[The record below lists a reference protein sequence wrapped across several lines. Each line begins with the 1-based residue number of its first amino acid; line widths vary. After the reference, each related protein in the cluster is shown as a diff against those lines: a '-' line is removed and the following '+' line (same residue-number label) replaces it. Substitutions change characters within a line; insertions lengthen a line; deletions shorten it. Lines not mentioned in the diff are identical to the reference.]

1 MNFTRKIGLQG
12 IGVIVAAAVVLEL
25 AAVVQYV
32 SMRHSISSQVE
43 EMAQRDLKATNHIVE
58 VKRIAEDAIAGVLP
72 EVERLLALG
81 QEDSLHRALRRVVS
95 EHPEI
100 VGVDFAHRVDE
111 NGKRNG
117 YFTFVDESTGNIADT
132 VIGFDYTE
140 RSWYRDGIAS
150 DGFWSEPYMSRYY
163 VILMS
168 TYSRAVRDVNGN
180 AVAVIG
186 ADIPMHEL
194 SSLSVQ
200 LYENQQRAMLPVVAF
215 QLFGLLL
222 LGIIIY
228 RSIRSARRLNEANA
242 EKEFINRELDI
253 ASRIQLAMLPGKS
266 FADDCLEIAGSLVP
280 AKQVGG
286 DLYDY
291 FVRDGKLFFSIGDV
305 CGKGIPAAI
314 FMSMTQAVFRSA
326 ASHLNEASR
335 IVHSMNK
342 QASRGNEAGMFV
354 TLFVGVLDLSTGMLR
369 YCNAGHEHPLVIS
382 GNSVRT
388 LDTKSNLPIGA
399 MEDTRYVDHEDQIVP
414 GDTVLLFTDG
424 LTEAMNAE
432 EKLFGKE
439 RVVSTICGRK
449 VEGDERVT
457 QLLDTMSLAVAGF
470 VRGAEQS
477 DDLTMLAIRYKGA
490 SAAELTQN

>member
-1 MNFTRKIGLQG
+1 MNFSRITRLQG

-32 SMRHSISSQVE
+32 SMRSAISSQVE
-43 EMAQRDLKATNHIVE
+43 EMAQRDLKATNRIVE
-58 VKRIAEDAIAGVLP
+58 VKRVAEDAIAGVLP

-100 VGVDFAHRVDE
+100 VGVDFAHRVGDD
-111 NGKRNG
+111 GVRNG
-117 YFTFVDESTGNIADT
+117 YFTFVNEETGNIADT

-168 TYSRAVRDVNGN
+168 TYSRAVRDKNGN

-200 LYENQQRAMLPVVAF
+200 LYENQQRALLPVVAF

-222 LGIIIY
+222 LGIIVY
-228 RSIRSARRLNEANA
+228 RSIRSARRLNAVNA
-242 EKEFINRELDI
+242 EKEFMNRELDI
-253 ASRIQLAMLPGKS
+253 ASRIQLAMLPAKT
-266 FADDCLEIAGSLVP
+266 FADDNLEIAGSLVP

-291 FVRDGKLFFSIGDV
+291 VIRDGKLFFSIGDV

-326 ASHLNEASR
+326 ASHLNDASR

-354 TLFVGVLDLSTGMLR
+354 TLFVGVLDLATGMLR
-369 YCNAGHEHPLVIS
+369 YCNAGHEHPLVVT
-382 GNSVRT
+382 GKSVRT
-388 LDTKSNLPIGA
+388 LNAKSSLPIGA
-399 MEDTRYVDHEDQIVP
+399 MEETRYVEQETQLVP
-414 GDTVLLFTDG
+414 GDMVMLFTDG
-424 LTEAMNAE
+424 LTEAMNSGNV
-432 EKLFGKE
+432 LFGRE
-439 RVVSTICGRK
+439 RVAQAVR
-449 VEGDERVT
+449 GDSPQ
-457 QLLDTMSLAVAGF
+457 QLLDNMSQAVAGF
-470 VRGAEQS
+470 VHGAEQS
-477 DDLTMLAIRYKGA
+477 DDLTMLAILYKGA
-490 SAAELTQN
+490 AQ

>member
-1 MNFTRKIGLQG
+1 MNFSRITRLQG

-32 SMRHSISSQVE
+32 SMRNAISSQVE
-43 EMAQRDLKATNHIVE
+43 EMAQRDLKATNRIVE
-58 VKRIAEDAIAGVLP
+58 VKRVAEDAIAGVLP

-100 VGVDFAHRVDE
+100 VGVDFAHRVGED
-111 NGKRNG
+111 GVRNG
-117 YFTFVDESTGNIADT
+117 YFTFVNEETGNIADT

-140 RSWYRDGIAS
+140 RSWYRDGIVS

-168 TYSRAVRDVNGN
+168 TYSRAVRDKNGN

-200 LYENQQRAMLPVVAF
+200 LYENQQRALLPVVAF

-222 LGIIIY
+222 LGIIVY
-228 RSIRSARRLNEANA
+228 RSIRSARRLNAVNA
-242 EKEFINRELDI
+242 EKEFMNRELDI
-253 ASRIQLAMLPGKS
+253 ASRIQLAMLPGK
-266 FADDCLEIAGSLVP
+266 FFTDDCLEIAGSLVP

-291 FVRDGKLFFSIGDV
+291 VIRDGKLFFSIGDV

-326 ASHLNEASR
+326 ASHLNDASR

-342 QASRGNEAGMFV
+342 QASRGNDAGMFV

-369 YCNAGHEHPLVIS
+369 YCNAGHEHPLVVT
-382 GNSVRT
+382 GKSVRT
-388 LDTKSNLPIGA
+388 LNAKSSLPIGA
-399 MEDTRYVDHEDQIVP
+399 MEETRYVEQETQLAP
-414 GDTVLLFTDG
+414 GDMVMLFTDG
-424 LTEAMNAE
+424 LTEAMNSENA
-432 EKLFGKE
+432 LFGRE
-439 RVVSTICGRK
+439 RVAQVISGETPQ
-449 VEGDERVT
+449 
-457 QLLDTMSLAVAGF
+457 QLLDNMSQSVADF

-477 DDLTMLAIRYKGA
+477 DDLTMLAILYKG
-490 SAAELTQN
+490 

>member
-1 MNFTRKIGLQG
+1 MNFSRITRLQG
-12 IGVIVAAAVVLEL
+12 IGVIVVAAVVLEL

-32 SMRHSISSQVE
+32 SMRNAISSQVE
-43 EMAQRDLKATNHIVE
+43 EMAQRDLKATNRIVE
-58 VKRIAEDAIAGVLP
+58 VKRVAEDAIVGVLP

-100 VGVDFAHRVDE
+100 VGVDFAHRVGED
-111 NGKRNG
+111 GVRNG
-117 YFTFVDESTGNIADT
+117 YFTFVNEETGNIADT

-140 RSWYRDGIAS
+140 RSWYRDGIVS

-168 TYSRAVRDVNGN
+168 TYSRAVRDKNGN

-200 LYENQQRAMLPVVAF
+200 LYENQQRALLPVVAF

-222 LGIIIY
+222 LGIIVY
-228 RSIRSARRLNEANA
+228 RSIRSARRLNAVNA
-242 EKEFINRELDI
+242 EKEFMNRELDI
-253 ASRIQLAMLPGKS
+253 ASRIQLAMLPGK
-266 FADDCLEIAGSLVP
+266 FFTDDCLEIAGSLVP

-291 FVRDGKLFFSIGDV
+291 VIRDGKLFFSIGDV

-326 ASHLNEASR
+326 ASHLNDASR

-342 QASRGNEAGMFV
+342 QASRGNDAGMFV

-369 YCNAGHEHPLVIS
+369 YCNAGHEHPLVVT
-382 GNSVRT
+382 GKSVRT
-388 LDTKSNLPIGA
+388 LNAKSSLPIGA
-399 MEDTRYVDHEDQIVP
+399 MEETRYVEQETQLAP
-414 GDTVLLFTDG
+414 GDMVMLFTDG
-424 LTEAMNAE
+424 LTEAMNSENA
-432 EKLFGKE
+432 LFGRE
-439 RVVSTICGRK
+439 RVAQVISGETPQ
-449 VEGDERVT
+449 
-457 QLLDTMSLAVAGF
+457 QLLDNMSQSVAGF

-490 SAAELTQN
+490 AR

>member
-1 MNFTRKIGLQG
+1 MNFSRITRLQG

-32 SMRHSISSQVE
+32 SMRNAISSQVE
-43 EMAQRDLKATNHIVE
+43 EMAQRDLKATNRIVE

-72 EVERLLALG
+72 EVERLLSLG

-100 VGVDFAHRVDE
+100 VGVDFAHRVGED
-111 NGKRNG
+111 GVRNG
-117 YFTFVDESTGNIADT
+117 YFTFVDESTGTIADT

-168 TYSRAVRDVNGN
+168 TFSRAVRDKNGN

-200 LYENQQRAMLPVVAF
+200 LYENQQRALLPVVAF

-222 LGIIIY
+222 LGIIVY
-228 RSIRSARRLNEANA
+228 RSIRSARRLNDANA
-242 EKEFINRELDI
+242 EKEFMNRELGI
-253 ASRIQLAMLPGKS
+253 ASRIQLAMLPGKTYV
-266 FADDCLEIAGSLVP
+266 DDCLEIAGSLVP

-291 FVRDGKLFFSIGDV
+291 VIRDGKLFFSIGDV

-314 FMSMTQAVFRSA
+314 FMAVSRTLIRTIGLQDFPPGKCLTKSNELLSA
-326 ASHLNEASR
+326 ESVDS
-335 IVHSMNK
+335 
-342 QASRGNEAGMFV
+342 MFV
-354 TLFVGVLDLSTGMLR
+354 TVFYGIYHIDTGELQ
-369 YCNAGHEHPLVIS
+369 YCNGGHNSPFLLHANGLSEMLPVSRNPIVGAIEGLDFKDDSIQLEVGDTLVLYTDGVNEATNSSFEEYGDDRMAETLTALNGKSCKEIVD
-382 GNSVRT
+382 GQLESVR
-388 LDTKSNLPIGA
+388 A
-399 MEDTRYVDHEDQIVP
+399 
-414 GDTVLLFTDG
+414 F
-424 LTEAMNAE
+424 
-432 EKLFGKE
+432 
-439 RVVSTICGRK
+439 
-449 VEGDERVT
+449 
-457 QLLDTMSLAVAGF
+457 AGE
-470 VRGAEQS
+470 AEQS
-477 DDLTMLAIRYKGA
+477 DDITILALKRKA
-490 SAAELTQN
+490 

>member
-1 MNFTRKIGLQG
+1 MNFSRITRLQG

-32 SMRHSISSQVE
+32 SMRSAISSQVE
-43 EMAQRDLKATNHIVE
+43 EMAQRDLKATNRIVE
-58 VKRIAEDAIAGVLP
+58 VKRVAEDAIAGVLP
-72 EVERLLALG
+72 EVERLLALR

-100 VGVDFAHRVDE
+100 VGVDFAHRVGED
-111 NGKRNG
+111 GVRNG
-117 YFTFVDESTGNIADT
+117 YFTFVNEETGNIADT

-140 RSWYRDGIAS
+140 RSWYRDGIVS

-168 TYSRAVRDVNGN
+168 TYSRAVRDKNGN

-200 LYENQQRAMLPVVAF
+200 LYENQQRALLPVVAF

-222 LGIIIY
+222 LGIIVY
-228 RSIRSARRLNEANA
+228 RSIRSARRLNAVNA
-242 EKEFINRELDI
+242 EKEFMNRELDI
-253 ASRIQLAMLPGKS
+253 ASRIQLAMLPGK
-266 FADDCLEIAGSLVP
+266 FFTDDCLEIAGSLVP

-291 FVRDGKLFFSIGDV
+291 VIRDGKLFFSIGDV

-326 ASHLNEASR
+326 ASHLNDASR

-342 QASRGNEAGMFV
+342 QASRGNDAGMFV

-369 YCNAGHEHPLVIS
+369 YCNAGHEHPLVVT
-382 GNSVRT
+382 GKSVRT
-388 LDTKSNLPIGA
+388 LNAKSSLPIGA
-399 MEDTRYVDHEDQIVP
+399 MEETRYVEQETQLAP
-414 GDTVLLFTDG
+414 GDMVMLFTDG
-424 LTEAMNAE
+424 LTEAMNSENA
-432 EKLFGKE
+432 LFGRE
-439 RVVSTICGRK
+439 RVAQVISGETPQ
-449 VEGDERVT
+449 
-457 QLLDTMSLAVAGF
+457 QLLDNMSQSVAGF

-477 DDLTMLAIRYKGA
+477 DDLTMLAIRYRGA
-490 SAAELTQN
+490 AR

>member
-1 MNFTRKIGLQG
+1 MNFSRITRLQG

-32 SMRHSISSQVE
+32 SMRNAISSQVE
-43 EMAQRDLKATNHIVE
+43 EMAQRDLKATNRIVE
-58 VKRIAEDAIAGVLP
+58 VKRVAEDAIAGVLP
-72 EVERLLALG
+72 EVERLLSLG

-100 VGVDFAHRVDE
+100 VGVDFAHRVGED
-111 NGKRNG
+111 GVRNG
-117 YFTFVDESTGNIADT
+117 YFTFVNEETGNIADT

-140 RSWYRDGIAS
+140 RSWYRDGIVS

-168 TYSRAVRDVNGN
+168 TFSRAVRDKNGN

-200 LYENQQRAMLPVVAF
+200 LYENQQRALLPVVAF

-222 LGIIIY
+222 LGIIVY
-228 RSIRSARRLNEANA
+228 RSIRSARRLNAVNA
-242 EKEFINRELDI
+242 EKEFMNRELDI
-253 ASRIQLAMLPGKS
+253 ASRIQLAMLPGK
-266 FADDCLEIAGSLVP
+266 FFTDDCLEIAGSLVP

-291 FVRDGKLFFSIGDV
+291 VIRDGKLFFSIGDV

-326 ASHLNEASR
+326 ASHLNDASR

-342 QASRGNEAGMFV
+342 QASRGNDAGMFV

-369 YCNAGHEHPLVIS
+369 YCNAGHEHPLVVT
-382 GNSVRT
+382 GKSVRT
-388 LDTKSNLPIGA
+388 LNAKSSLPIGA
-399 MEDTRYVDHEDQIVP
+399 MEETRYVEQETQLAP
-414 GDTVLLFTDG
+414 GDMVMLFTDG
-424 LTEAMNAE
+424 LTEAMNSENA
-432 EKLFGKE
+432 LFGRE
-439 RVVSTICGRK
+439 RVAQVISGETPQ
-449 VEGDERVT
+449 
-457 QLLDTMSLAVAGF
+457 QLLDNMSQSVAGF

-477 DDLTMLAIRYKGA
+477 DDLTMLAIRYRGA
-490 SAAELTQN
+490 AR

>member
-1 MNFTRKIGLQG
+1 MNFSRITRLQG

-32 SMRHSISSQVE
+32 SMRNAISSQVE
-43 EMAQRDLKATNHIVE
+43 EMAQRDLKATNRIVE
-58 VKRIAEDAIAGVLP
+58 VKRVAEDAIAGVLP

-100 VGVDFAHRVDE
+100 VGVDFAHRVGED
-111 NGKRNG
+111 GVRNG
-117 YFTFVDESTGNIADT
+117 YFTFVNEETGNIADT

-140 RSWYRDGIAS
+140 RSWYRDGIVS

-168 TYSRAVRDVNGN
+168 TYSRAVRDKNGN

-200 LYENQQRAMLPVVAF
+200 LYENQQRALLPVVAF

-222 LGIIIY
+222 LGIIVY
-228 RSIRSARRLNEANA
+228 RSIRSARRLNAVNA
-242 EKEFINRELDI
+242 EKEFMNRELDI
-253 ASRIQLAMLPGKS
+253 ASRIQLAMLPGK
-266 FADDCLEIAGSLVP
+266 FFTDDCLEIAGSLVP

-291 FVRDGKLFFSIGDV
+291 VVRDGKLFFSIGDV

-326 ASHLNEASR
+326 ASHLNDASR

-342 QASRGNEAGMFV
+342 QASRGNDAGMFV

-369 YCNAGHEHPLVIS
+369 YCNAGHEHPLVVT
-382 GNSVRT
+382 GKSVRT
-388 LDTKSNLPIGA
+388 LNAKSSLPIGA
-399 MEDTRYVDHEDQIVP
+399 MEETRYVEQETQLAP
-414 GDTVLLFTDG
+414 GDMVMLFTDG
-424 LTEAMNAE
+424 LTEAMNSENA
-432 EKLFGKE
+432 LFGRE
-439 RVVSTICGRK
+439 RVAQVISGETPQ
-449 VEGDERVT
+449 
-457 QLLDTMSLAVAGF
+457 QLLDNMSQSVAGF

-477 DDLTMLAIRYKGA
+477 DDLTMLAIRYRGA
-490 SAAELTQN
+490 AR

>member
-1 MNFTRKIGLQG
+1 MNFSRITRLQG

-32 SMRHSISSQVE
+32 SMRNAISSQVE
-43 EMAQRDLKATNHIVE
+43 EMAQRDLKATNRIVE
-58 VKRIAEDAIAGVLP
+58 VKRVAEDAIAGVLP

-100 VGVDFAHRVDE
+100 VGVDFAHRVGED
-111 NGKRNG
+111 GVRNG
-117 YFTFVDESTGNIADT
+117 YFTFVNEETGNIADT

-140 RSWYRDGIAS
+140 RSWYRDGIVS

-168 TYSRAVRDVNGN
+168 TYSRAVRDKNGN

-200 LYENQQRAMLPVVAF
+200 LYENQQRALLPVVAF

-222 LGIIIY
+222 LGIIVY
-228 RSIRSARRLNEANA
+228 RSIRSARRLNAVNA
-242 EKEFINRELDI
+242 EKEFMNRELDI
-253 ASRIQLAMLPGKS
+253 ASRIQLAMLPGK
-266 FADDCLEIAGSLVP
+266 FFTDDCLEIAGSLVP

-291 FVRDGKLFFSIGDV
+291 VIRDGKLFFSIGDV

-326 ASHLNEASR
+326 ASHLNDASR

-342 QASRGNEAGMFV
+342 QASRGNDAGMFV

-369 YCNAGHEHPLVIS
+369 YCNAGHEHPLVVT
-382 GNSVRT
+382 GKSVRT
-388 LDTKSNLPIGA
+388 LNAKSSLPIGA
-399 MEDTRYVDHEDQIVP
+399 MEETRYVEQETQLAP
-414 GDTVLLFTDG
+414 GDMVMLFTDG
-424 LTEAMNAE
+424 LTEAMNSENA
-432 EKLFGKE
+432 LFGRE
-439 RVVSTICGRK
+439 RVAQVISGETPQ
-449 VEGDERVT
+449 
-457 QLLDTMSLAVAGF
+457 QLLDNMSQSVADF

-490 SAAELTQN
+490 AR

>member
-1 MNFTRKIGLQG
+1 MNFSRITRLQG

-32 SMRHSISSQVE
+32 SMRNAISSQVE
-43 EMAQRDLKATNHIVE
+43 EMAQRDLKATNRIVE
-58 VKRIAEDAIAGVLP
+58 VKRVAEDAIAGVLP

-100 VGVDFAHRVDE
+100 VGVDFAHRVGDD
-111 NGKRNG
+111 GVRNG
-117 YFTFVDESTGNIADT
+117 YFTFVNEETGNIADT

-140 RSWYRDGIAS
+140 RSWYRDGIVS

-168 TYSRAVRDVNGN
+168 TFSRAVRDKNGN

-200 LYENQQRAMLPVVAF
+200 LYENQQRALLPVVAF

-222 LGIIIY
+222 LGIIVY
-228 RSIRSARRLNEANA
+228 RSIRSARRLNAVNA
-242 EKEFINRELDI
+242 EKEFMNRELDI
-253 ASRIQLAMLPGKS
+253 ASRIQLAMLPGK
-266 FADDCLEIAGSLVP
+266 FFTDDCLEIAGSLVP

-291 FVRDGKLFFSIGDV
+291 VIRDGKLFFSIGDV

-326 ASHLNEASR
+326 ASHLNDASR

-342 QASRGNEAGMFV
+342 QASRGNDAGMFV

-369 YCNAGHEHPLVIS
+369 YCNAGHEHPLVVT
-382 GNSVRT
+382 GKSVRT
-388 LDTKSNLPIGA
+388 LNAKSSLPIGA
-399 MEDTRYVDHEDQIVP
+399 MEETRYVEQETQLAP
-414 GDTVLLFTDG
+414 GDMVMLFTDG
-424 LTEAMNAE
+424 LTEAMNSE
-432 EKLFGKE
+432 NSLFGRE
-439 RVVSTICGRK
+439 RVAQVISGETPQ
-449 VEGDERVT
+449 
-457 QLLDTMSLAVAGF
+457 QLLDNMSQSVAGF

-477 DDLTMLAIRYKGA
+477 DDLTMLAIRYRGA
-490 SAAELTQN
+490 AR

>member
-1 MNFTRKIGLQG
+1 MNFSRITRLQG

-32 SMRHSISSQVE
+32 SMRNAISSQVE

-72 EVERLLALG
+72 EVERLLSLG

-100 VGVDFAHRVDE
+100 VGVDFAHRVGED
-111 NGKRNG
+111 GVRNG
-117 YFTFVDESTGNIADT
+117 YFTFVDESTGTIADT

-168 TYSRAVRDVNGN
+168 TFSRAVRDDKGN

-200 LYENQQRAMLPVVAF
+200 LYENQQRALLPVVAF

-222 LGIIIY
+222 LGIIVY
-228 RSIRSARRLNEANA
+228 RSIRSARRLNDANA
-242 EKEFINRELDI
+242 EKEFMNRELGI
-253 ASRIQLAMLPGKS
+253 ASRIQLAMLPGKTYV
-266 FADDCLEIAGSLVP
+266 DDCLEIAGSLVP

-291 FVRDGKLFFSIGDV
+291 VIRDGKLFFSIGDV

-326 ASHLNEASR
+326 ASHLNDPSR

-342 QASRGNEAGMFV
+342 QASRGNETGMFV
-354 TLFVGVLDLSTGMLR
+354 TLFVGVIDLATGMLH
-369 YCNAGHEHPLVIS
+369 YCNAGHEHPLVVT
-382 GNSVRT
+382 GKSVRT
-388 LDTKSNLPIGA
+388 LNAKSSLPIGA
-399 MEDTRYVDHEDQIVP
+399 MEETRYVEQETQLVP
-414 GDTVLLFTDG
+414 GDMVMLFTDG
-424 LTEAMNAE
+424 LTEAMNSENA
-432 EKLFGKE
+432 LFGRE
-439 RVVSTICGRK
+439 RVA
-449 VEGDERVT
+449 RVIRGESPQ
-457 QLLDTMSLAVAGF
+457 QLLDNMSQSVADF

-490 SAAELTQN
+490 AR

>member
-1 MNFTRKIGLQG
+1 MNFSRITRLQG

-32 SMRHSISSQVE
+32 SMRNAISSQVE
-43 EMAQRDLKATNHIVE
+43 EMAQRDLKATNRIVE
-58 VKRIAEDAIAGVLP
+58 VKRVAEDAIAGVLP

-100 VGVDFAHRVDE
+100 VGVDFAHRVGED
-111 NGKRNG
+111 GVRNG
-117 YFTFVDESTGNIADT
+117 YFTFVNEETGNIADT

-140 RSWYRDGIAS
+140 RSWYRDGIVS

-168 TYSRAVRDVNGN
+168 TFSRAVRDKNGN

-200 LYENQQRAMLPVVAF
+200 LYENQQRALLPVVAF

-222 LGIIIY
+222 LGIIVY
-228 RSIRSARRLNEANA
+228 RSIRSARRLNAVNA
-242 EKEFINRELDI
+242 EKEFMNRELDI
-253 ASRIQLAMLPGKS
+253 ASRIQLAMLPGK
-266 FADDCLEIAGSLVP
+266 FFTDDCLEIAGSLVP

-291 FVRDGKLFFSIGDV
+291 VIRDGKLFFSIGDV

-326 ASHLNEASR
+326 ASHLNDASR

-342 QASRGNEAGMFV
+342 QASRGNDAGMFV

-369 YCNAGHEHPLVIS
+369 YCNAGHEHPLVVT
-382 GNSVRT
+382 GKSVRT
-388 LDTKSNLPIGA
+388 LNAKSSLPIGA
-399 MEDTRYVDHEDQIVP
+399 MEETRYVEQETQLAP
-414 GDTVLLFTDG
+414 GDMVMLFTDG
-424 LTEAMNAE
+424 LTEAMNSENA
-432 EKLFGKE
+432 LFGRE
-439 RVVSTICGRK
+439 RVAQVISGETPQ
-449 VEGDERVT
+449 
-457 QLLDTMSLAVAGF
+457 QLLDNMSQSVAGF

-490 SAAELTQN
+490 AR

>member
-1 MNFTRKIGLQG
+1 MNFSRITRLQG

-32 SMRHSISSQVE
+32 SMRSAISSQVE
-43 EMAQRDLKATNHIVE
+43 EMAQRDLKATNRIVE
-58 VKRIAEDAIAGVLP
+58 VKRVAEDAIAGVLP

-100 VGVDFAHRVDE
+100 VGVDFAHRVGDD
-111 NGKRNG
+111 GVRNG
-117 YFTFVDESTGNIADT
+117 YFTFVNEETGNIADT

-140 RSWYRDGIAS
+140 RSWYRDGIVS

-168 TYSRAVRDVNGN
+168 TYSRAVRDKNGN

-200 LYENQQRAMLPVVAF
+200 LYENQQRALLPVVAF

-222 LGIIIY
+222 LGIIVY
-228 RSIRSARRLNEANA
+228 RSIRSARRLNAVNA
-242 EKEFINRELDI
+242 EKEFMNRELDI
-253 ASRIQLAMLPGKS
+253 ASRIQLAMLPGK
-266 FADDCLEIAGSLVP
+266 FFTDDCLEIAGSLVP

-291 FVRDGKLFFSIGDV
+291 VIRDGKLFFSIGDV

-326 ASHLNEASR
+326 ASHLNDASR

-342 QASRGNEAGMFV
+342 QASRGNDAGMFV

-369 YCNAGHEHPLVIS
+369 YCNAGHEHPLVVT
-382 GNSVRT
+382 GKSVRT
-388 LDTKSNLPIGA
+388 LNAKSSLPIGA
-399 MEDTRYVDHEDQIVP
+399 MEETCYVEQETQLAP
-414 GDTVLLFTDG
+414 GDMVMLFTDG
-424 LTEAMNAE
+424 LTEAMNSENA
-432 EKLFGKE
+432 LFGRE
-439 RVVSTICGRK
+439 RVAQVISGETPQ
-449 VEGDERVT
+449 
-457 QLLDTMSLAVAGF
+457 QLLDNMSQSVAGF

-477 DDLTMLAIRYKGA
+477 DDLTMLAIRYRGVA
-490 SAAELTQN
+490 RQ

>member
-1 MNFTRKIGLQG
+1 MNFPRITRLQG

-32 SMRHSISSQVE
+32 SMRNAISSQVE
-43 EMAQRDLKATNHIVE
+43 EMAQRDLKATNRIVE
-58 VKRIAEDAIAGVLP
+58 VKRVAEDAIAGVLP

-100 VGVDFAHRVDE
+100 VGVDFAHRVGED
-111 NGKRNG
+111 GVRNG
-117 YFTFVDESTGNIADT
+117 YFTFVNEETGNIADT

-140 RSWYRDGIAS
+140 RSWYRDGIVS

-168 TYSRAVRDVNGN
+168 TYSRAVRDKNGN

-200 LYENQQRAMLPVVAF
+200 LYENQQRALLPVVAF

-222 LGIIIY
+222 LGIIVY
-228 RSIRSARRLNEANA
+228 RSIRSARRLNAVNA
-242 EKEFINRELDI
+242 EKEFMNRELDI
-253 ASRIQLAMLPGKS
+253 ASRIQLAMLPGK
-266 FADDCLEIAGSLVP
+266 FFTDDCLEIAGSLVP

-291 FVRDGKLFFSIGDV
+291 VIRDGKLFFSIGDV

-326 ASHLNEASR
+326 ASHLNDASR

-342 QASRGNEAGMFV
+342 QASRGNDAGMFV

-369 YCNAGHEHPLVIS
+369 YCNAGHEHPLVVT
-382 GNSVRT
+382 GKSVRT
-388 LDTKSNLPIGA
+388 LNAKSSLPIGA
-399 MEDTRYVDHEDQIVP
+399 MEETRYVEQETQLAP
-414 GDTVLLFTDG
+414 GDMVMLFTDG
-424 LTEAMNAE
+424 LTEAMNSENA
-432 EKLFGKE
+432 LFGRE
-439 RVVSTICGRK
+439 RVAQVISGETPQ
-449 VEGDERVT
+449 
-457 QLLDTMSLAVAGF
+457 QLLDNMSQSVADF

-477 DDLTMLAIRYKGA
+477 DDLTMLAILYKG
-490 SAAELTQN
+490 

>member
-1 MNFTRKIGLQG
+1 MNFSRITRLQG

-32 SMRHSISSQVE
+32 SMRSAISSQVE
-43 EMAQRDLKATNHIVE
+43 EMAQRDLKATNRIVE
-58 VKRIAEDAIAGVLP
+58 VKRVAEDAIAGVLP

-100 VGVDFAHRVDE
+100 VGVDFAHRVGED
-111 NGKRNG
+111 GVRNG
-117 YFTFVDESTGNIADT
+117 YFTFVNEETGNIADT

-140 RSWYRDGIAS
+140 RSWYRDGIVS

-168 TYSRAVRDVNGN
+168 TFSRAVRDKNGN

-200 LYENQQRAMLPVVAF
+200 LYENQQRALLPVVAF

-222 LGIIIY
+222 LGIIVY
-228 RSIRSARRLNEANA
+228 RSIRSARRLNAVNA
-242 EKEFINRELDI
+242 EKEFMNRELDI
-253 ASRIQLAMLPGKS
+253 ASRIQLAMLPGK
-266 FADDCLEIAGSLVP
+266 FFTDDCLEIAGSLVP

-291 FVRDGKLFFSIGDV
+291 VIRDGKLFFSIGDV

-326 ASHLNEASR
+326 ASHLNDASR

-342 QASRGNEAGMFV
+342 QASRGNDAGMFV

-369 YCNAGHEHPLVIS
+369 YCNAGHEHPLVVT
-382 GNSVRT
+382 GKSVRT
-388 LDTKSNLPIGA
+388 LNAKSSLPIGA
-399 MEDTRYVDHEDQIVP
+399 MEETRYVEQETQLAP
-414 GDTVLLFTDG
+414 GDMVMLFTDG
-424 LTEAMNAE
+424 LTEAMNSENA
-432 EKLFGKE
+432 LFGRE
-439 RVVSTICGRK
+439 RVAQVISGETPQ
-449 VEGDERVT
+449 
-457 QLLDTMSLAVAGF
+457 QLLDNMSQSVAGF

-490 SAAELTQN
+490 AR

>member
-1 MNFTRKIGLQG
+1 MNFSRITRLQG
-12 IGVIVAAAVVLEL
+12 IGVIVVAAVVLEL

-32 SMRHSISSQVE
+32 SMRNAISSQVE
-43 EMAQRDLKATNHIVE
+43 EMAQRDLKATNRIVE
-58 VKRIAEDAIAGVLP
+58 VKRVAEDAIVGVLP

-100 VGVDFAHRVDE
+100 VGVDFAHRVGED
-111 NGKRNG
+111 GVRNG
-117 YFTFVDESTGNIADT
+117 YFTFVNEETGNIADT

-140 RSWYRDGIAS
+140 RSWYRDGIVS

-168 TYSRAVRDVNGN
+168 TYSRAVRDKNGN

-200 LYENQQRAMLPVVAF
+200 LYENQQRALLPVVAF

-222 LGIIIY
+222 LGIIVY
-228 RSIRSARRLNEANA
+228 RSIRSARRLNAVNA
-242 EKEFINRELDI
+242 EKEFMNRELDI
-253 ASRIQLAMLPGKS
+253 ASRIQLAMLPGK
-266 FADDCLEIAGSLVP
+266 FFTDDCLEIAGSLVP

-291 FVRDGKLFFSIGDV
+291 VIRDGKLFFSIGDV

-326 ASHLNEASR
+326 ASHLNDASR

-342 QASRGNEAGMFV
+342 QASRGNDAGMFV

-369 YCNAGHEHPLVIS
+369 YCNAGYEHPLVVT
-382 GNSVRT
+382 GKSVRT
-388 LDTKSNLPIGA
+388 LNAKSSLPIGA
-399 MEDTRYVDHEDQIVP
+399 MEETRYVEQETQLAP
-414 GDTVLLFTDG
+414 GDMVMLFTDG
-424 LTEAMNAE
+424 LTEAMNSENA
-432 EKLFGKE
+432 LFGRE
-439 RVVSTICGRK
+439 RVAQVISGETPQ
-449 VEGDERVT
+449 
-457 QLLDTMSLAVAGF
+457 QLLDNMSQSVAGF

-490 SAAELTQN
+490 AR

>member
-1 MNFTRKIGLQG
+1 MNFSRITRLQG

-32 SMRHSISSQVE
+32 SMRNAISSQVE
-43 EMAQRDLKATNHIVE
+43 EMAQRDLKATNRIVE
-58 VKRIAEDAIAGVLP
+58 VKRVAEDAIAGVLP

-100 VGVDFAHRVDE
+100 VGVDFAHRVGDD
-111 NGKRNG
+111 GVRNG
-117 YFTFVDESTGNIADT
+117 YFTFVNEETGNIADT

-140 RSWYRDGIAS
+140 RSWYRDGIVS

-168 TYSRAVRDVNGN
+168 TYSRAVRDKNGN

-200 LYENQQRAMLPVVAF
+200 LYENQQRALLPVVAF

-222 LGIIIY
+222 LGIIVY
-228 RSIRSARRLNEANA
+228 RSIRSACRLNAVNA
-242 EKEFINRELDI
+242 EKEFMNRELDI

-266 FADDCLEIAGSLVP
+266 YVDDCLEIAGNLVP

-291 FVRDGKLFFSIGDV
+291 VIRDGKLFFSIGDV

-326 ASHLNEASR
+326 ASHLNDASR

-342 QASRGNEAGMFV
+342 QASRGNDAGMFV

-369 YCNAGHEHPLVIS
+369 YCNAGHEHPLVVT
-382 GNSVRT
+382 GKSVRT
-388 LDTKSNLPIGA
+388 LNAKSSLPIGA
-399 MEDTRYVDHEDQIVP
+399 MEETRYVEQETQLAP
-414 GDTVLLFTDG
+414 GDMVMLFTDG
-424 LTEAMNAE
+424 LTEAMNSENA
-432 EKLFGKE
+432 LFGRE
-439 RVVSTICGRK
+439 RVAQVISGETPQ
-449 VEGDERVT
+449 
-457 QLLDTMSLAVAGF
+457 QLLDNMSQSVAGF

-477 DDLTMLAIRYKGA
+477 DDLTMLAIRYRGA
-490 SAAELTQN
+490 AR

>member
-1 MNFTRKIGLQG
+1 MNFSRITRLQG

-32 SMRHSISSQVE
+32 SMRSAISSQVE
-43 EMAQRDLKATNHIVE
+43 EMAQRDLKATNRIVE
-58 VKRIAEDAIAGVLP
+58 VKRVAEDAIAGVLP

-100 VGVDFAHRVDE
+100 VGVDFAHRVGDD
-111 NGKRNG
+111 GVRNG
-117 YFTFVDESTGNIADT
+117 YFTFVNEETGNIADT

-140 RSWYRDGIAS
+140 RSWYRDGIVS

-168 TYSRAVRDVNGN
+168 TYSRAVRDKNGN

-200 LYENQQRAMLPVVAF
+200 LYENQQRALLPVVAF

-222 LGIIIY
+222 LGIIVY
-228 RSIRSARRLNEANA
+228 RSIRSARRLNAVNA
-242 EKEFINRELDI
+242 EKEFMNRELDI
-253 ASRIQLAMLPGKS
+253 ASRIQLAMLPGK
-266 FADDCLEIAGSLVP
+266 FFTDDCLEIAGSLVP

-291 FVRDGKLFFSIGDV
+291 VIRDGKLFFSIGDV

-326 ASHLNEASR
+326 ASHLNDASR

-342 QASRGNEAGMFV
+342 QASRGNDAGMFV

-369 YCNAGHEHPLVIS
+369 YCNAGHEHPLVVT
-382 GNSVRT
+382 GKSVRT
-388 LDTKSNLPIGA
+388 LNAKSSLPIGA
-399 MEDTRYVDHEDQIVP
+399 MEETRYVEQETQLAP
-414 GDTVLLFTDG
+414 GDMVMLFTDG
-424 LTEAMNAE
+424 LTEAMNSENA
-432 EKLFGKE
+432 LFGRE
-439 RVVSTICGRK
+439 RVAQVISGETPQ
-449 VEGDERVT
+449 
-457 QLLDTMSLAVAGF
+457 QLLDNMSQSVAGF

-477 DDLTMLAIRYKGA
+477 DDLTMLAIRYRGVA
-490 SAAELTQN
+490 RQ

>member
-1 MNFTRKIGLQG
+1 MNFSRITRLQG
-12 IGVIVAAAVVLEL
+12 IGVIVVAAVVLEL

-32 SMRHSISSQVE
+32 SMRNAISSQVE
-43 EMAQRDLKATNHIVE
+43 EMAQCDLKATNRIVE
-58 VKRIAEDAIAGVLP
+58 VKRVAEDAIVGVLP

-100 VGVDFAHRVDE
+100 VGVDFAHRVGED
-111 NGKRNG
+111 GVRNG
-117 YFTFVDESTGNIADT
+117 YFTFVNEETGNIADT

-140 RSWYRDGIAS
+140 RSWYRDGIVS

-168 TYSRAVRDVNGN
+168 TYSRAVRDKNGN

-200 LYENQQRAMLPVVAF
+200 LYENQQRALLPVVAF

-222 LGIIIY
+222 LGIIVY
-228 RSIRSARRLNEANA
+228 RSIRSARRLNAVNA
-242 EKEFINRELDI
+242 EKEFMNRELDI
-253 ASRIQLAMLPGKS
+253 ASRIQLAMLPGK
-266 FADDCLEIAGSLVP
+266 FFTDDCLEIAGSLVP

-291 FVRDGKLFFSIGDV
+291 VIRDGKLFFSIGDV

-326 ASHLNEASR
+326 ASHLNDASR

-342 QASRGNEAGMFV
+342 QASRGNDAGMFV

-369 YCNAGHEHPLVIS
+369 YCNAGHEHPLVVT
-382 GNSVRT
+382 GKSVRT
-388 LDTKSNLPIGA
+388 LNAKSSLPIGA
-399 MEDTRYVDHEDQIVP
+399 MEETRYVEQETQLAP
-414 GDTVLLFTDG
+414 GDMVMLFTDG
-424 LTEAMNAE
+424 LTEAMNSENA
-432 EKLFGKE
+432 LFGRE
-439 RVVSTICGRK
+439 RVAQVISGETPQ
-449 VEGDERVT
+449 
-457 QLLDTMSLAVAGF
+457 QLLDNMSQSVAGF

-490 SAAELTQN
+490 AR

>member
-1 MNFTRKIGLQG
+1 MNFSRITRLQG

-32 SMRHSISSQVE
+32 SMRSAISSQVE
-43 EMAQRDLKATNHIVE
+43 EMAQRDLKATNRIVE
-58 VKRIAEDAIAGVLP
+58 VKRVAEDAIAGVLP

-100 VGVDFAHRVDE
+100 VGVDFAHRVGED
-111 NGKRNG
+111 GVRNG
-117 YFTFVDESTGNIADT
+117 YFTFVNEETGNIADT

-140 RSWYRDGIAS
+140 RSWYRDGIVS

-168 TYSRAVRDVNGN
+168 TYSRAVRDKNGN

-200 LYENQQRAMLPVVAF
+200 LYENQQRALLPVVAF

-222 LGIIIY
+222 LGIIVY
-228 RSIRSARRLNEANA
+228 RSIRSARRLNAVNA
-242 EKEFINRELDI
+242 EKEFMNRELDI
-253 ASRIQLAMLPGKS
+253 ASRIQLAMLPGK
-266 FADDCLEIAGSLVP
+266 FFTDDCLEIAGSLVP

-291 FVRDGKLFFSIGDV
+291 VIRDGKLFFSIGDV

-326 ASHLNEASR
+326 ASHLNDASR

-342 QASRGNEAGMFV
+342 QASRGNDAGMFV

-369 YCNAGHEHPLVIS
+369 YCNAGHEHPLVVT
-382 GNSVRT
+382 GKSVRT
-388 LDTKSNLPIGA
+388 LNAKSSLPIGA
-399 MEDTRYVDHEDQIVP
+399 MEETRYVEQETQLAP
-414 GDTVLLFTDG
+414 GDMVMLFTDG
-424 LTEAMNAE
+424 LTEAMNSENA
-432 EKLFGKE
+432 LFGRE
-439 RVVSTICGRK
+439 RVAQVISGETPQ
-449 VEGDERVT
+449 
-457 QLLDTMSLAVAGF
+457 QLLDNMSQSVAGF

-477 DDLTMLAIRYKGA
+477 DDLTMLAIRYRGA
-490 SAAELTQN
+490 AR

>member
-1 MNFTRKIGLQG
+1 MNFSRITRLQG

-32 SMRHSISSQVE
+32 SMRNAISSQVE
-43 EMAQRDLKATNHIVE
+43 EMAQRDLKATNRIVE
-58 VKRIAEDAIAGVLP
+58 VKRVAEDAIAGVLP

-100 VGVDFAHRVDE
+100 VGVDFAHRVGDD
-111 NGKRNG
+111 GVRNG
-117 YFTFVDESTGNIADT
+117 YFTFVNEETGNIADT

-140 RSWYRDGIAS
+140 RSWYRDGIVS

-168 TYSRAVRDVNGN
+168 TYSRAVRDKNGN

-200 LYENQQRAMLPVVAF
+200 LYENQQRALLPVVAF

-222 LGIIIY
+222 LGIIVY
-228 RSIRSARRLNEANA
+228 RSIRSARRLNAVNA
-242 EKEFINRELDI
+242 EKEFMNRELDI
-253 ASRIQLAMLPGKS
+253 ASRIQLAMLPGK
-266 FADDCLEIAGSLVP
+266 FFTDDCLEIAGSLVP

-291 FVRDGKLFFSIGDV
+291 VIRDGKLFFSIGDV

-326 ASHLNEASR
+326 ASHLNDASR

-342 QASRGNEAGMFV
+342 QASRGNDAGMFV

-369 YCNAGHEHPLVIS
+369 YCNAGHEHPLVVT
-382 GNSVRT
+382 GKSVRT
-388 LDTKSNLPIGA
+388 LNAKSSLPIGA
-399 MEDTRYVDHEDQIVP
+399 MEETRYVEQETQLAP
-414 GDTVLLFTDG
+414 GDMVMLFTDG
-424 LTEAMNAE
+424 LTEAMNSENA
-432 EKLFGKE
+432 LFGRE
-439 RVVSTICGRK
+439 RVAQVISGETPQ
-449 VEGDERVT
+449 
-457 QLLDTMSLAVAGF
+457 QLLDNMSQSVADF

-490 SAAELTQN
+490 AR

>member
-1 MNFTRKIGLQG
+1 MNFSRITRLQG

-32 SMRHSISSQVE
+32 SMRNAISSQVE
-43 EMAQRDLKATNHIVE
+43 EMAQRDLKATNRIVE
-58 VKRIAEDAIAGVLP
+58 VKRVAEDAIAGVLP

-100 VGVDFAHRVDE
+100 VGVDFAHRVGED
-111 NGKRNG
+111 GVRNG
-117 YFTFVDESTGNIADT
+117 YFTFVNEETGNIADT

-140 RSWYRDGIAS
+140 RSWYRDGIVS

-168 TYSRAVRDVNGN
+168 TFSRAVRDKNGN

-200 LYENQQRAMLPVVAF
+200 LYENQQRALLPVVAF

-222 LGIIIY
+222 LGIIVY
-228 RSIRSARRLNEANA
+228 RSIRSARRLNAVNA
-242 EKEFINRELDI
+242 EKEFMNRELDI
-253 ASRIQLAMLPGKS
+253 ASRIQLAMLPGK
-266 FADDCLEIAGSLVP
+266 FFTDDCLEIAGSLVP

-291 FVRDGKLFFSIGDV
+291 VIRDGKLFFSIGDV

-326 ASHLNEASR
+326 ASHLNDASR

-342 QASRGNEAGMFV
+342 QASRGNDAGMFV

-369 YCNAGHEHPLVIS
+369 YCNAGHEHPLVVT
-382 GNSVRT
+382 GKSVRT
-388 LDTKSNLPIGA
+388 LNAKSSLPIGA
-399 MEDTRYVDHEDQIVP
+399 MEETRYVEQETQLAP
-414 GDTVLLFTDG
+414 GDMVMLFTDG
-424 LTEAMNAE
+424 LTEAMNSENA
-432 EKLFGKE
+432 LFGRE
-439 RVVSTICGRK
+439 RVAQVISGETPQ
-449 VEGDERVT
+449 
-457 QLLDTMSLAVAGF
+457 QLLDNMSQSVAGF

-477 DDLTMLAIRYKGA
+477 DDLTMLAIRYRGA
-490 SAAELTQN
+490 AR

>member
-1 MNFTRKIGLQG
+1 MNFSRITRLQG

-32 SMRHSISSQVE
+32 SMRNAISSQVE
-43 EMAQRDLKATNHIVE
+43 EMAQRDLKATNRIVE
-58 VKRIAEDAIAGVLP
+58 VKRVAEDAIAGVLP

-100 VGVDFAHRVDE
+100 VGVDFAHRVGED
-111 NGKRNG
+111 GVRNG
-117 YFTFVDESTGNIADT
+117 YFTFVNEETGNIADT

-140 RSWYRDGIAS
+140 RSWYRDGIVS

-168 TYSRAVRDVNGN
+168 TYSRAVRDKNGN

-200 LYENQQRAMLPVVAF
+200 LYENQQRALLPVVAF

-222 LGIIIY
+222 LGIIVY
-228 RSIRSARRLNEANA
+228 RSIRSARRLNAVNA
-242 EKEFINRELDI
+242 EKEFMNRELDI
-253 ASRIQLAMLPGKS
+253 ASRIQLAMLPGK
-266 FADDCLEIAGSLVP
+266 FFTDDCLEIAGSLVP

-291 FVRDGKLFFSIGDV
+291 VIRDGKLFFSIGDV

-326 ASHLNEASR
+326 ASHLNDASR

-342 QASRGNEAGMFV
+342 QASRGNDAGMFV

-369 YCNAGHEHPLVIS
+369 YCNAGHEHPLVVT
-382 GNSVRT
+382 GKSVRT
-388 LDTKSNLPIGA
+388 LNAKSSLPIGA
-399 MEDTRYVDHEDQIVP
+399 MEETRYVEQETQLAP
-414 GDTVLLFTDG
+414 GDMVMLFTDG
-424 LTEAMNAE
+424 LTEAMNSENA
-432 EKLFGKE
+432 LFGRE
-439 RVVSTICGRK
+439 RVAQVISGETPQ
-449 VEGDERVT
+449 
-457 QLLDTMSLAVAGF
+457 QLLDNMSQSVAGF

-490 SAAELTQN
+490 AR

>member
-1 MNFTRKIGLQG
+1 MNFSRITRLQG
-12 IGVIVAAAVVLEL
+12 IGVIVVAAVVLEL

-32 SMRHSISSQVE
+32 SMRNAISSQVE
-43 EMAQRDLKATNHIVE
+43 EMAQRDLKATNRIVE
-58 VKRIAEDAIAGVLP
+58 VKRVAEDAIVGVLP

-100 VGVDFAHRVDE
+100 VGVDFAHRVGED
-111 NGKRNG
+111 GVRNG
-117 YFTFVDESTGNIADT
+117 YFTFVNEETGNIADT

-140 RSWYRDGIAS
+140 RSWYRDGIVS

-168 TYSRAVRDVNGN
+168 TYSRAVRDKNGN

-200 LYENQQRAMLPVVAF
+200 LYENQQRALLPVVAF

-222 LGIIIY
+222 LGIIVY
-228 RSIRSARRLNEANA
+228 RSIRSARRLNAVNA
-242 EKEFINRELDI
+242 EKEFMNRELDI
-253 ASRIQLAMLPGKS
+253 ASRIQLAMLPGK
-266 FADDCLEIAGSLVP
+266 FFTDDCLEIAGSLVP

-291 FVRDGKLFFSIGDV
+291 VIRDGKLFFSIGDV

-326 ASHLNEASR
+326 ASHLNDASR

-342 QASRGNEAGMFV
+342 QASRGNDAGMFV

-369 YCNAGHEHPLVIS
+369 YCNAGHEHPLVVT
-382 GNSVRT
+382 GKSVRT
-388 LDTKSNLPIGA
+388 LNAKSSLPIGA
-399 MEDTRYVDHEDQIVP
+399 MEETRYVEQETQLAP
-414 GDTVLLFTDG
+414 GDMVMLFTDG
-424 LTEAMNAE
+424 LTEAMNSENA
-432 EKLFGKE
+432 LFGRE
-439 RVVSTICGRK
+439 HVAQVISGETPQ
-449 VEGDERVT
+449 
-457 QLLDTMSLAVAGF
+457 QLLDNMSQSVAGF

-490 SAAELTQN
+490 AR

>member
-1 MNFTRKIGLQG
+1 MNFSRITRLQG

-32 SMRHSISSQVE
+32 SMRNAISSQVE
-43 EMAQRDLKATNHIVE
+43 EMAQRDLKATNRIVE
-58 VKRIAEDAIAGVLP
+58 VKRVAEDAIVGVLP

-100 VGVDFAHRVDE
+100 VGVDFAHRVGED
-111 NGKRNG
+111 GVRNG
-117 YFTFVDESTGNIADT
+117 YFTFVNEETGNIADT

-140 RSWYRDGIAS
+140 RSWYRDGIVS

-168 TYSRAVRDVNGN
+168 TYSRAVRDKNGN

-200 LYENQQRAMLPVVAF
+200 LYENQQRALLPVVAF

-222 LGIIIY
+222 LGIIVY
-228 RSIRSARRLNEANA
+228 RSIRSARRLNAVNA
-242 EKEFINRELDI
+242 EKEFMNRELDI
-253 ASRIQLAMLPGKS
+253 ASRIQLAMLPGK
-266 FADDCLEIAGSLVP
+266 FFTDDCLEIAGSLVP

-291 FVRDGKLFFSIGDV
+291 VIRDGKLFFSIGDV

-326 ASHLNEASR
+326 ASHLNDASR

-342 QASRGNEAGMFV
+342 QASRGNDAGMFV

-369 YCNAGHEHPLVIS
+369 YCNAGHEHPLVVT
-382 GNSVRT
+382 GKSVRT
-388 LDTKSNLPIGA
+388 LIAKSSLPIGA
-399 MEDTRYVDHEDQIVP
+399 MEETRYVEQETQLAP
-414 GDTVLLFTDG
+414 GDMVMLFTDG
-424 LTEAMNAE
+424 LTEAMNSENA
-432 EKLFGKE
+432 LFGRE
-439 RVVSTICGRK
+439 RVAQVISGETPQ
-449 VEGDERVT
+449 
-457 QLLDTMSLAVAGF
+457 QLLDNMSQSVAGF

-490 SAAELTQN
+490 AR